1 MFTCFTCLLISFIF
15 VMELAS
21 IKRDVIIENE
31 LLYIC
36 GEQYSISHV
45 HIFVHYVY
53 NFTHYHIE

>member
-1 MFTCFTCLLISFIF
+1 
-15 VMELAS
+15 MELAS

-53 NFTHYHIE
+53 TFTHYHIE